1 MGKHKWYAW
10 IFFTNKQKWSTD
22 IWYDVDRWT
31 WKYYTTWKKSV
42 TKDHKLYDSIYMKY
56 LEYANLK
63 RQNVDSSNKGWEEEQ
78 MGSDCLMD
86 AGFLLR

>member
-1 MGKHKWYAW
+1 MNLKILYDMEEVSHKR
-10 IFFTNKQKWSTD
+10 S
-22 IWYDVDRWT
+22 
-31 WKYYTTWKKSV
+31 
-42 TKDHKLYDSIYMKY
+42 HMLYDSIYMKY